1 MFILLRLSKTLL
13 PKENTIKHREEQDI
27 WTGID
32 REKKGEIKRDEQ
44 KIKRQKML
52 KDIDNEITYNV
63 AMSLLELKTHKL
75 VL

>member
-32 REKKGEIKRDEQ
+32 REKKGEIER
-44 KIKRQKML
+44 
-52 KDIDNEITYNV
+52 Y
-63 AMSLLELKTHKL
+63 
-75 VL
+75 